1 LTFQVYSDKLLNI
14 IIKGIK
20 LKEIKFIDL
29 FAGMGGIRL
38 GFEQAFN
45 QADFKTRCILT
56 SEIKPSAIEALRQ
69 NFEHKEFATDVTR
82 ININDLEDFDFLLAG
97 FPCQAFSS
105 AGNRD
110 GFCDT
115 RGTLFFEVEK
125 ILKEKRPYGF
135 ILENVEG
142 LVKHDLKNKNDKIG
156 QTLETIIKSLEFLEY
171 KVNWKVLD
179 SQDFGLAQSRKRIYI
194 TGTLNNKIEL
204 DKFNFFPKINFKDIQ
219 ESNKDT
225 MDTDFTKKLL
235 SHLPINQLYG
245 KAIKDKRG
253 GSSNIHSWDFG
264 LKGEISEIQR
274 LLLTTLLKERR
285 KKHWAEK
292 IGIDWMDGMPL
303 TLEQIKT
310 FFKDDNLENNLNDL
324 VKKGY
329 IRFEHPKAK
338 VNKITPE
345 GNSVSR
351 REHDTTK
358 PKGYNIV
365 SGKLSFEFSKILDP
379 NDITPTLVA
388 SDVEKLGVID
398 GQGIRKLSLK
408 EGLRLFGY
416 PEDYSLDI
424 FNKNI
429 SSRRKGFDLLGNTVA
444 VPVIHEI
451 SKKLVASYVSTLPVA
466 V

>member
-1 LTFQVYSDKLLNI
+1 M
-14 IIKGIK
+14 K

-45 QADFKTRCILT
+45 QANFKTKCILT
-56 SEIKPSAIEALRQ
+56 SEIKPSAIETLKN
-69 NFEHKEFATDVTR
+69 NFEHSNFLTDVTKID
-82 ININDLEDFDFLLAG
+82 INRLEDFDFLLAG

-115 RGTLFFEVEK
+115 RGTLFFEVER

-142 LVKHDLKNKNDKIG
+142 LVKHDLKHKDDKIG
-156 QTLETIIKSLEFLEY
+156 QTLETIIKSLESLDY

-204 DKFNFFPKINFKDIQ
+204 NKFNIFPKINFKDIQ
-219 ESNKDT
+219 EFNKDT

-235 SHLPINQLYG
+235 SHLPIKELYG

-253 GSSNIHSWDFG
+253 GNSNIHSWDFG
-264 LKGEISEIQR
+264 LKGEILEIQR

-310 FFKDDNLENNLNDL
+310 FFQDDNLENNLNDL

-329 IRFEHPKAK
+329 LRFEHPKAK
-338 VNKITPE
+338 INKITPT
-345 GNSVSR
+345 GSNISR

-379 NDITPTLVA
+379 NGITPTLVA

-398 GQGIRKLSLK
+398 GLGIRRLSLK

-416 PEDYSLDI
+416 PENYSLDI

-451 SKKLVASYVSTLPVA
+451 SKKLVTSYIGALPVA

>member
-1 LTFQVYSDKLLNI
+1 M
-14 IIKGIK
+14 
-20 LKEIKFIDL
+20 KEIKFIDL

-45 QADFKTRCILT
+45 HANFKTKCILT
-56 SEIKPSAIEALRQ
+56 SEIKPSAIEALKN
-69 NFEHKEFATDVTR
+69 NFEHDNFSTDVTKID
-82 ININDLEDFDFLLAG
+82 INNLEDFDFLLAG

-110 GFCDT
+110 GFCDA

-135 ILENVEG
+135 ILENVKG
-142 LVKHDLKNKNDKIG
+142 LVKDDLKNKDDEIG
-156 QTLETIIKSLEFLEY
+156 QTLEIIIKSLENLKY

-179 SQDFGLAQSRKRIYI
+179 SQDFGLAQSRERIYI
-194 TGTLNNKIEL
+194 VGTLDNKIEL
-204 DKFNFFPKINFKDIQ
+204 NEFKIFPKIYFKDIQ
-219 ESNKDT
+219 EFNKDT

-235 SHLPINQLYG
+235 SHLPINELYG

-253 GSSNIHSWDFG
+253 GNSNIHSWDFG
-264 LKGEISEIQR
+264 LKGEILEIQR
-274 LLLTTLLKERR
+274 VLLTTLLKERR

-303 TLEQIKT
+303 TLEQIET
-310 FFKDDNLENNLNDL
+310 FFQDDDLENNLDDL

-329 IRFEHPKAK
+329 LRFEHPKAK
-338 VNKITPE
+338 IDKVTETGSIIT
-345 GNSVSR
+345 R
-351 REHDTTK
+351 REQDITK

-379 NDITPTLVA
+379 NNITPTLVA

-398 GQGIRKLSLK
+398 GEGIRRLSLK

-416 PEDYSLDI
+416 PESYSLDI
-424 FNKNI
+424 FDKDI

-451 SKKLVASYVSTLPVA
+451 SKKLVTVYISALPVA

>member
-1 LTFQVYSDKLLNI
+1 M
-14 IIKGIK
+14 
-20 LKEIKFIDL
+20 KEITFIDL

-45 QADFKTRCILT
+45 QNNFKTKCILT
-56 SEIKPSAIEALRQ
+56 SEIKVSAIKALKH
-69 NFEHKEFATDVTR
+69 NFEHDNFSTDVTKID
-82 ININDLEDFDFLLAG
+82 INNLKDFDFLLAG

-115 RGTLFFEVEK
+115 RGTLFFEIEK
-125 ILKEKRPYGF
+125 ILKVKKPYGF

-142 LVKHDLKNKNDKIG
+142 LVKHDLKNKDDKIG
-156 QTLETIIKSLEFLEY
+156 QTLETIIQSLENLGY
-171 KVNWKVLD
+171 KVTWKVLD
-179 SQDFGLAQSRKRIYI
+179 SKDFGLAQSRKRIYI

-204 DKFNFFPKINFKDIQ
+204 DKLSIFSKKNFKDIQ
-219 ESNKDT
+219 EFNKDT
-225 MDTDFTKKLL
+225 MNTNFTKKLL
-235 SHLPINQLYG
+235 SHLPITELYG

-264 LKGEISEIQR
+264 LKGEILEIQR

-303 TLEQIKT
+303 TLKQIQT
-310 FFKDDNLENNLNDL
+310 FFNDDNLENNLDDL
-324 VKKGY
+324 VEKGY

-338 VNKITPE
+338 VTKITPE
-345 GNSVSR
+345 GSSITR
-351 REHDTTK
+351 REQDTSK

-398 GQGIRKLSLK
+398 GQGIRRLSLK

-416 PEDYSLDI
+416 PESYSLDI
-424 FNKNI
+424 FDKNT

-444 VPVIHEI
+444 VPVIYEI
-451 SKKLVASYVSTLPVA
+451 SKKLVCSYINSIHVA

>member
-1 LTFQVYSDKLLNI
+1 M
-14 IIKGIK
+14 
-20 LKEIKFIDL
+20 KEIKFIDL

-45 QADFKTRCILT
+45 QADFKTKCILT
-56 SEIKPSAIEALRQ
+56 SEIKPSAIEALNH
-69 NFEHKEFATDVTR
+69 NFKHSSFSIDVTK
-82 ININDLEDFDFLLAG
+82 IDISDLEDFDFLLAG
-97 FPCQAFSS
+97 FPCQSFSS

-142 LVKHDLKNKNDKIG
+142 LVKHDLKNKDDKIG
-156 QTLETIIKSLEFLEY
+156 QTLETIIKSLENLEY
-171 KVNWKVLD
+171 KVTWKVLD

-194 TGTLNNKIEL
+194 IGTLNSKIEL
-204 DKFNFFPKINFKDIQ
+204 NNFTSYSKTTFKDIQ
-219 ESNKDT
+219 EFNKNT
-225 MDTDFTKKLL
+225 IDTDFTKKLL
-235 SHLPINQLYG
+235 SHLPINELYG

-253 GSSNIHSWDFG
+253 GSSNIHSWDFA
-264 LKGEISEIQR
+264 LKGEILEIQR

-310 FFKDDNLENNLNDL
+310 FFQDDDLENNLNDL

-338 VNKITPE
+338 TTKITE
-345 GNSVSR
+345 AGSSITR
-351 REHDTTK
+351 REYDTTK

-379 NDITPTLVA
+379 NGITPTLVA

-398 GQGIRKLSLK
+398 GQGIRRLSLK

-444 VPVIHEI
+444 VPVIYEI
-451 SKKLVASYVSTLPVA
+451 SKKLVTSYISALPVA
-466 V
+466 I

>member
-1 LTFQVYSDKLLNI
+1 M
-14 IIKGIK
+14 
-20 LKEIKFIDL
+20 KEIKFIDL

-45 QADFKTRCILT
+45 QTDFKTKCILT
-56 SEIKPSAIEALRQ
+56 SEIKPSAIETLKN
-69 NFEHKEFATDVTR
+69 NFEHYDFSTDVTKID
-82 ININDLEDFDFLLAG
+82 INNLEDFDFLLAG
-97 FPCQAFSS
+97 FPCQSFSS

-142 LVKHDLKNKNDKIG
+142 LVKHDLRNKDDKIG
-156 QTLETIIKSLEFLEY
+156 QTLETIIKSLENLEY

-179 SQDFGLAQSRKRIYI
+179 SQNFGLAQSRKRIYI
-194 TGTLNNKIEL
+194 VGTLNNKIGL
-204 DKFNFFPKINFKDIQ
+204 DDLTVFPKTTFKDIQ
-219 ESNKDT
+219 EFNKNT
-225 MDTDFTKKLL
+225 MDTNFTKKLI
-235 SHLPINQLYG
+235 SHLPINKLYG
-245 KAIKDKRG
+245 KSIKDKRG

-264 LKGEISEIQR
+264 LKGDILEIQR

-310 FFKDDNLENNLNDL
+310 FFQDDDLENNLNDL

-338 VNKITPE
+338 ITKITPT
-345 GNSVSR
+345 GSSITR
-351 REHDTTK
+351 REYDITK

-398 GQGIRKLSLK
+398 GEGIRKLSLK

-416 PEDYSLDI
+416 PENYSLDI
-424 FNKNI
+424 FDKNI

-451 SKKLVASYVSTLPVA
+451 SKKLVASYISALPVA